1 MTESGVLLI
10 AAAAVIAVCAAP
22 VLYVLWRDRT
32 RIWSL
37 EQRLLRLEA
46 GQESVARLDRVA
58 RLEGRFER
66 ALRLDDASERLA
78 RLEAV
83 SERFPSVEDR
93 VSPCSRCI
101 GVLRR
106 GRSARAGPVERA
118 GRSRAGWR
126 QEEEVR

>member
-22 VLYVLWRDRT
+22 VLYVLWRDRA

-46 GQESVARLDRVA
+46 GQDSVARLDRVA

-93 VSPCSRCI
+93 VSRVA
-101 GVLRR
+101 GVLEFFAEGDPRVLDQLNTPDGRRR
-106 GRSARAGPVERA
+106 GGAKKKK
-118 GRSRAGWR
+118 
-126 QEEEVR
+126 